1 MTTHCVFI
9 RRCCDIA
16 ARPSKLKPPSGEIA
30 DVFKIFD
37 APVRKQLLCLRELI
51 YETAEEAL
59 QIGQISETLKWGQP
73 SFTPAKPRIGSSI
86 RLGVSTKFAGQCA
99 LFFICHTNLVD
110 QFREIYAETLRFE
123 GNRAIVINPAG
134 ALPREPLK
142 HCITMALTY
151 HLNKQAGLS

>member
-1 MTTHCVFI
+1 
-9 RRCCDIA
+9 
-16 ARPSKLKPPSGEIA
+16 
-30 DVFKIFD
+30 
-37 APVRKQLLCLRELI
+37 LRALI
-51 YETAEEAL
+51 YETAEEAP
-59 QIGQISETLKWGQP
+59 QIGRISETLKWGQP
-73 SFTPAKPRIGSSI
+73 SYAPVKAHIGSSI
-86 RLGVSTKFAGQCA
+86 RLGTPKNAADKCA

-142 HCITMALTY
+142 HCIAMALTY

>member
-1 MTTHCVFI
+1 MMTPCVFI
-9 RRCCDIA
+9 RRYCDIA
-16 ARPSKLKPPSGEIA
+16 ALASTLAPPTDEIA
-30 DVFKIFD
+30 AAFKTFD
-37 APVRKQLLCLRELI
+37 APVRKLLLSLRELI
-51 YETAEEAL
+51 YEIAEEAP
-59 QIGQISETLKWGQP
+59 QIGRVSEMLKWGQP
-73 SFTPAKPRIGSSI
+73 SYAPTKPRIGSSI
-86 RLGVSTKFAGQCA
+86 RLGTSNNAAGQCA

-134 ALPREPLK
+134 TLPREPLK

>member
-1 MTTHCVFI
+1 MTTPCVFI

-16 ARPSKLKPPSGEIA
+16 ALASTLTPPSDEIA
-30 DVFKIFD
+30 DAFNAFD
-37 APVRKQLLCLRELI
+37 APVRKKLISLRALI
-51 YETAEEAL
+51 YETAA
-59 QIGQISETLKWGQP
+59 QVPQVGSISETLKWGQP
-73 SFTPAKPRIGSSI
+73 SYAPAKPRIGSSI
-86 RLGVSTKFAGQCA
+86 RLGTSNNAAGQCA

-110 QFREIYAETLRFE
+110 QFREIYTDALRFE
-123 GNRAIVINPAG
+123 GNRAIVINAGG